1 MKGWISPGT
10 NKLVSPSLFH
20 SLVALAA
27 VGLKLQEHHFST
39 RLDLKRTSE
48 TMLQHFTYP
57 LDYIHFQTLEVLK
70 HCWLQTK
77 ETGICGKTTAFSF
90 LYLIGAAS
98 PLFRCAQ
105 MVPPT
110 QLNPF
115 SLSLGLNHGKNLWFP
130 DTDVSSVSKLVTSWW
145 TKQNFHLS
153 YKRRYKH
160 VLCAQ
165 RWCLLE
171 LSD

>member
-1 MKGWISPGT
+1 MKGSLSPGA

-20 SLVALAA
+20 SPVAVAA
-27 VGLKLQEHHFST
+27 VGPKLQEHHFST
-39 RLDLKRTSE
+39 RLDLKRTRE

-57 LDYIHFQTLEVLK
+57 LDYIYFQTLEVLK
-70 HCWLQTK
+70 HCWLQT
-77 ETGICGKTTAFSF
+77 EQTGICRKTTASSF
-90 LYLIGAAS
+90 LHLIGAAS

-110 QLNPF
+110 HSPHFLSPWTMEKLYDFLTLKNPVF
-115 SLSLGLNHGKNLWFP
+115 
-130 DTDVSSVSKLVTSWW
+130 SKLVIFWW
-145 TKQNFHLS
+145 TKQNSSLS
-153 YKRRYKH
+153 NKRRYKH

-165 RWCLLE
+165 KWCLLE

>member
-20 SLVALAA
+20 SPVAVAA

-39 RLDLKRTSE
+39 RLDLKRTNE
-48 TMLQHFTYP
+48 TMLQHFTCP
-57 LDYIHFQTLEVLK
+57 LDYIYFQTLEVLK
-70 HCWLQTK
+70 HCWLQA
-77 ETGICGKTTAFSF
+77 EQTGICGTTTASSF
-90 LYLIGAAS
+90 LHLIGAAS
-98 PLFRCAQ
+98 PFFRCAQ

-110 QLNPF
+110 HSSYFLSPWIMQTLYDFQTLINPVF
-115 SLSLGLNHGKNLWFP
+115 
-130 DTDVSSVSKLVTSWW
+130 SKLVTSWW
-145 TKQNFHLS
+145 TKQNSPLS
-153 YKRRYKH
+153 YERRYKH

-165 RWCLLE
+165 KWCLLV

>member
-1 MKGWISPGT
+1 MKGWISPGA

-20 SLVALAA
+20 SLVAVAA
-27 VGLKLQEHHFST
+27 VGPKLQEHHFST
-39 RLDLKRTSE
+39 WLDLKRTRE

-57 LDYIHFQTLEVLK
+57 LDYK
-70 HCWLQTK
+70 HRKCWSTADYRLNRQWSV
-77 ETGICGKTTAFSF
+77 GKPLHPLSCSS
-90 LYLIGAAS
+90 GAAS

-110 QLNPF
+110 HSPHFLSPWTMEKLYDFQTVINPVF
-115 SLSLGLNHGKNLWFP
+115 
-130 DTDVSSVSKLVTSWW
+130 SKLVTFWW
-145 TKQNFHLS
+145 TKQNSSLS
-153 YKRRYKH
+153 YERRYKH

-165 RWCLLE
+165 KWCLLV